1 MIPEQFTFKYLKARV
16 SIAAV
21 LQDKGINTAFTKRA
35 DQLFGP
41 CPVHGGD
48 NPNAF
53 VINLSKNIWHCFT
66 QCNAGG
72 DVVKL
77 VRRLDSKTY
86 RQTALYLASL
96 ANIPKA
102 SSLVHQTH
110 MKKTF
115 RPFTKSLTLNASTP
129 WLAKKGITSLTAKR
143 FEAGAYDAPGFLNGC
158 IGVRLHDLQGH
169 PIGYAGRRL
178 HPKQVQ
184 LYGKWKLPP
193 ALPKSALLYNFHRVS
208 PYTHKALIT
217 VEGPWAVMRLA
228 QLNIPAVALLGI
240 HLSPTQRDLLRTL
253 QRVIL
258 MLDGD
263 CAGRRATIR
272 IRNALEPNTKVH
284 TINLPLDHDPDDLTD
299 DQLSSITKHL
309 FL

>member
-1 MIPEQFTFKYLKARV
+1 MIPEHFTFKYLKVRV
-16 SIAAV
+16 SITAV
-21 LQDKGINTAFTKRA
+21 LQDKGIITVFRKRA
-35 DQLFGP
+35 DQLVGP
-41 CPVHGGD
+41 CPLHGGD

-53 VINLSKNIWHCFT
+53 VISLSKNIWHCFT
-66 QCNAGG
+66 QCNTGG

-77 VRRLDSKTY
+77 VQCLDSKTY
-86 RQTALYLASL
+86 RQTAAYLASL
-96 ANIPKA
+96 ANTHKA
-102 SSLVHQTH
+102 SSLAHQTH
-110 MKKTF
+110 MTKAF
-115 RPFTKSLTLNASTP
+115 RPFTKSLTLNPSTP
-129 WLAKKGITSLTAKR
+129 WLNKKGITSLTAKR

-158 IGVRLHDLQGH
+158 IGVRLHDLHGQ

-178 HPKQVQ
+178 HPKQIQ

-193 ALPKSALLYNFHRVS
+193 ALPKNRLLYNFHRLS
-208 PYTHKALIT
+208 SHTHKGLVI

-240 HLSPTQRDLLRTL
+240 HLSPTQRDLLQTS

-263 CAGRRATIR
+263 GAGRRATTR
-272 IRNALEPNTKVH
+272 IQNALKPDTKVH
-284 TINLPLDHDPDDLTD
+284 TIQLPLDHDPDDLTN
-299 DQLSSITKHL
+299 DQLSSITQDL

>member
-1 MIPEQFTFKYLKARV
+1 MIPEHLTFKYLKARV

-21 LQDKGINTAFTKRA
+21 LQDKGVNTAFRKRA

-72 DVVKL
+72 DVVEL

-86 RQTALYLASL
+86 PQSAAYLATL
-96 ANIPKA
+96 ANSPKA
-102 SSLVHQTH
+102 SSLVHQPHIT
-110 MKKTF
+110 KAF
-115 RPFTKSLTLNASTP
+115 RPFTKCLTLNASTP

-143 FEAGAYDAPGFLNGC
+143 FEAGAYDALGFLNGC
-158 IGVRLHDLQGH
+158 IGARLHDLQGN

-193 ALPKSALLYNFHRVS
+193 ALPKNQLLYNFHRVRAN
-208 PYTHKALIT
+208 THKALVI

-228 QLNIPAVALLGI
+228 QLNIAAVALLGI
-240 HLSPTQRDLLRTL
+240 HLSPTQRDLLRTRQHL
-253 QRVIL
+253 IL

-263 CAGRRATIR
+263 CAGRRATTR
-272 IRNALEPNTKVH
+272 IQNALEPNTKVH
-284 TINLPLDHDPDDLTD
+284 TITLPFDHDPDDLTD

-309 FL
+309 FI

>member
-1 MIPEQFTFKYLKARV
+1 MIPEHLTFKYLKTRV
-16 SIAAV
+16 SIATV
-21 LQDKGINTAFTKRA
+21 LQDKGIITAYRKRA
-35 DQLFGP
+35 DQLVGP
-41 CPVHGGD
+41 CPLHGGD

-53 VINLSKNIWHCFT
+53 VISLSKNIWHCFT

-102 SSLVHQTH
+102 SSLVHQTR

-169 PIGYAGRRL
+169 PSDMQDDVCIPNRSSSMANGSFPPPF
-178 HPKQVQ
+178 PKVR
-184 LYGKWKLPP
+184 
-193 ALPKSALLYNFHRVS
+193 SCIIFIV
-208 PYTHKALIT
+208 
-217 VEGPWAVMRLA
+217 
-228 QLNIPAVALLGI
+228 
-240 HLSPTQRDLLRTL
+240 
-253 QRVIL
+253 
-258 MLDGD
+258 
-263 CAGRRATIR
+263 
-272 IRNALEPNTKVH
+272 
-284 TINLPLDHDPDDLTD
+284 
-299 DQLSSITKHL
+299 
-309 FL
+309 

>member
-1 MIPEQFTFKYLKARV
+1 MIPEHLTFKYLKARV

-21 LQDKGINTAFTKRA
+21 LQDKGLTTTFKKRA
-35 DQLFGP
+35 DQLVGP

-66 QCNAGG
+66 QCNDGG
-72 DVVKL
+72 DLVEL
-77 VRRLDSKTY
+77 VRRLDNKKYT
-86 RQTALYLASL
+86 QIAAYLTSL
-96 ANIPKA
+96 ANAPIA
-102 SSLVHQTH
+102 SARLHQTH
-110 MKKTF
+110 MTKAF
-115 RPFTKSLTLNASTP
+115 HPFTKCLTLNPSTP
-129 WLAKKGITSLTAKR
+129 WLNKKGISSATAKC
-143 FEAGAYDAPGFLNGC
+143 FEAGAYNAAGFLNGC
-158 IGVRLHDLQGH
+158 IGVRLHDLQAR

-178 HPKQVQ
+178 HPKHVQ

-193 ALPKSALLYNFHRVS
+193 ALPKNTLLYNFHRVS
-208 PYTHKALIT
+208 SYTHKGLVI

-240 HLSPTQRDLLRTL
+240 HLSPTQRDMLLTV

-263 CAGRRATIR
+263 RAGRQAAIR
-272 IRNALEPNTKVH
+272 IQKTLEPNTKVH
-284 TINLPLDHDPDDLTD
+284 NITLPLNHDPDDLTD
-299 DQLSSITKHL
+299 DQLASITKPL
-309 FL
+309 FF

>member
-1 MIPEQFTFKYLKARV
+1 MIPEHFTFKYLKARV

-21 LQDKGINTAFTKRA
+21 LHDKGLNTVFRKRA

-53 VINLSKNIWHCFT
+53 VISLSKNIWHCFT

-72 DVVKL
+72 DVVEL

-86 RQTALYLASL
+86 PQTAAYLASL
-96 ANIPKA
+96 ANTPKA
-102 SSLVHQTH
+102 SSLDNLTH
-110 MKKTF
+110 MTKAF
-115 RPFTKSLTLNASTP
+115 RPFTKTLTLNASTS
-129 WLAKKGITSLTAKR
+129 WLNKKGITSLTATR
-143 FEAGAYDAPGFLNGC
+143 FEAGAYEAPGFLNEC
-158 IGVRLHDLQGH
+158 IGVRLHDLQGN

-193 ALPKSALLYNFHRVS
+193 ALPKNQLLYNFHRLS
-208 PYTHKALIT
+208 SYSHKALFI
-217 VEGPWAVMRLA
+217 VEGPWDVMRLT

-240 HLSPTQRDLLRTL
+240 HLSPTQRELLRTI

-263 CAGRRATIR
+263 CAGRRAATR

-284 TINLPLDHDPDDLTD
+284 TITLPLDHDPDDLTD
-299 DQLSSITKHL
+299 NQLSSITKHL

>member
-1 MIPEQFTFKYLKARV
+1 MIPEHFTFKYLKARV
-16 SIAAV
+16 SITTV
-21 LQDKGINTAFTKRA
+21 LQDKGLITAFRKRN
-35 DQLFGP
+35 DQLIGP

-53 VINLSKNIWHCFT
+53 VISLSKNIWHCFT

-72 DVVKL
+72 DVVEL

-86 RQTALYLASL
+86 PQTAAYLASL
-96 ANIPKA
+96 ANTPKA
-102 SSLVHQTH
+102 SSPVHLTRIT
-110 MKKTF
+110 KAF
-115 RPFTKSLTLNASTP
+115 RPFTKSLVLNAAAP
-129 WLAKKGITSLTAKR
+129 WLNKKGVSPLTAKR

-193 ALPKSALLYNFHRVS
+193 ALPKSQLLYNFHRLS
-208 PYTHKALIT
+208 SYTCKGLVI

-240 HLSPTQRDLLRTL
+240 HLSPTQRDLLQTR
-253 QRVIL
+253 QCVNL

-263 CAGRRATIR
+263 GAGRRATTR
-272 IRNALEPNTKVH
+272 VQHALEPITKVH
-284 TINLPLDHDPDDLTD
+284 TITLPLDHDPDDLTD
-299 DQLSSITKHL
+299 DQLSSITKYL

>member
-1 MIPEQFTFKYLKARV
+1 MIPEHFTFKYLKRQV

-21 LQDKGINTAFTKRA
+21 LQDKGRITAFRKRA
-35 DQLFGP
+35 GQLVGP

-72 DVVKL
+72 DVVTL
-77 VRRLDSKTY
+77 VQRLDNKTY
-86 RQTALYLASL
+86 RQTASYLAAL
-96 ANIPKA
+96 ANTPKA
-102 SSLVHQTH
+102 SPRVHQTP
-110 MKKTF
+110 MTKAF
-115 RPFTKSLTLNASTP
+115 RPFTKSLTLNPSTP
-129 WLAKKGITSLTAKR
+129 WLNKKGISSLTAKR

-178 HPKQVQ
+178 HPKQIQ

-193 ALPKSALLYNFHRVS
+193 ALPKSQLLYNFHRVS
-208 PYTHKALIT
+208 SYTHKVLLV

-240 HLSPTQRDLLRTL
+240 HLSATQQNLLQKLPRL
-253 QRVIL
+253 IL

-263 CAGRRATIR
+263 CAGRRAATR
-272 IRNALEPNTKVH
+272 IQNALEHITKVH
-284 TINLPLDHDPDDLTD
+284 TITLPLDHDPDDLTD
-299 DQLSSITKHL
+299 DQLSSITKPL
-309 FL
+309 FP

>member
-1 MIPEQFTFKYLKARV
+1 MIPEHFTFKYLKARI
-16 SIAAV
+16 SITTV
-21 LQDKGINTAFTKRA
+21 LQDKGLITAFRKRA
-35 DQLFGP
+35 DQLVGP
-41 CPVHGGD
+41 CPLHGGD

-53 VINLSKNIWHCFT
+53 VISLSKNIWHCFT

-77 VRRLDSKTY
+77 VQRLDSKTY
-86 RQTALYLASL
+86 RQTAGYLASL
-96 ANIPKA
+96 ANTPKA
-102 SSLVHQTH
+102 SFLIHQTH
-110 MKKTF
+110 RTTAF
-115 RPFTKSLTLNASTP
+115 RPFTKSLTLNPSTP
-129 WLAKKGITSLTAKR
+129 WLNKKGISSLTAMR

-193 ALPKSALLYNFHRVS
+193 ALPKNQLLYNFHRLS
-208 PYTHKALIT
+208 SYTHKALVI

-240 HLSPTQRDLLRTL
+240 HLSPTQRDLLRTR

-263 CAGRRATIR
+263 GAGRRATTR
-272 IRNALEPNTKVH
+272 IQNALEPDTKVH
-284 TINLPLDHDPDDLTD
+284 TIQLPLDHDPDDLTD
-299 DQLSSITKHL
+299 DQLSSITQNL

>member
-1 MIPEQFTFKYLKARV
+1 MIPKHFTFKYLKARV

-21 LQDKGINTAFTKRA
+21 LQDNGVKTAFRKRA

-53 VINLSKNIWHCFT
+53 VISLSKNIWHCFT

-72 DVVKL
+72 DVVEL
-77 VRRLDSKTY
+77 VRRLDRKTY
-86 RQTALYLASL
+86 PQTAAYLASL
-96 ANIPKA
+96 ANTPKA

-110 MKKTF
+110 ITKAF
-115 RPFTKSLTLNASTP
+115 RPFTKSLTLNPSTP
-129 WLAKKGITSLTAKR
+129 WLAKKGITPLTATR

-193 ALPKSALLYNFHRVS
+193 ALPKSALLYNFHRLS
-208 PYTHKALIT
+208 SYTPKALVI

-240 HLSPTQRDLLRTL
+240 HLSPTQRDLLRTI
-253 QRVIL
+253 QPVIL

-263 CAGRRATIR
+263 CAGRRATTR
-272 IRNALEPNTKVH
+272 IQNAFEPNTKVH
-284 TINLPLDHDPDDLTD
+284 TITLPLDLDPDDLTD
-299 DQLSSITKHL
+299 NQLSSITEHL

>member
-1 MIPEQFTFKYLKARV
+1 MIPEHLSFKYLKARV

-21 LQDKGINTAFTKRA
+21 LQDKGLKTAFRKRA
-35 DQLFGP
+35 DQLVGP

-53 VINLSKNIWHCFT
+53 VISLSKKIWHCFT
-66 QCNAGG
+66 KCNAGG
-72 DVVKL
+72 DVVEL
-77 VRRLDSKTY
+77 VQRLDNKTY
-86 RQTALYLASL
+86 RQTAAYLASL
-96 ANIPKA
+96 ANTPKA

-110 MKKTF
+110 MAKAF
-115 RPFTKSLTLNASTP
+115 RPFTKSLTLNPSTP
-129 WLAKKGITSLTAKR
+129 WLTKKAITSLTAKR

-158 IGVRLHDLQGH
+158 IGVRLHDLQGN

-193 ALPKSALLYNFHRVS
+193 ALPKNQLLYNFHRVRAN
-208 PYTHKALIT
+208 THKALVI

-228 QLNIPAVALLGI
+228 QLNIAAVALLGI
-240 HLSPTQRDLLRTL
+240 NLFPTQRDLLQSQQHL
-253 QRVIL
+253 IL

-263 CAGRRATIR
+263 CAGRRATTR
-272 IRNALEPNTKVH
+272 IQNALEPNTKVH
-284 TINLPLDHDPDDLTD
+284 SITLPLDHDPDDLTD
-299 DQLSSITKHL
+299 DQLSSIIQPL

>member
-1 MIPEQFTFKYLKARV
+1 MIPEHFTFKYLKARV

-21 LQDKGINTAFTKRA
+21 LHDKGLKTTFRKRA

-53 VINLSKNIWHCFT
+53 VISLSKNIWHCFT

-72 DVVKL
+72 DIVAL
-77 VRRLDSKTY
+77 VQRLDNKTY
-86 RQTALYLASL
+86 RQTAAYLASL
-96 ANIPKA
+96 ANTPKA
-102 SSLVHQTH
+102 SSLVHLIH
-110 MKKTF
+110 MTKAF
-115 RPFTKSLTLNASTP
+115 RPFTKSLTLNPSTP
-129 WLAKKGITSLTAKR
+129 WLAKKGITPLTAKR

-178 HPKQVQ
+178 DPKQVK

-193 ALPKSALLYNFHRVS
+193 ALPKSALFYNFHRVS
-208 PYTHKALIT
+208 SYTHKSLVI

-240 HLSPTQRDLLRTL
+240 HLSTTQRDLLPTL

-263 CAGRRATIR
+263 CAGRRATTR
-272 IRNALEPNTKVH
+272 IQNALESNTKVH
-284 TINLPLDHDPDDLTD
+284 TITLPLDHDPDDLTD
-299 DQLSSITKHL
+299 DQLSSITEHL

>member
-1 MIPEQFTFKYLKARV
+1 MIPEHFTFKYLKGRV

-21 LQDKGINTAFTKRA
+21 LQDKGIKTTFRKRA
-35 DQLFGP
+35 DQLVGP
-41 CPVHGGD
+41 CPLHGGD

-53 VINLSKNIWHCFT
+53 VISLSKNIWHCFT

-72 DVVKL
+72 DVVEL
-77 VRRLDSKTY
+77 VRRLHSKTY
-86 RQTALYLASL
+86 SQTAVYLAAL
-96 ANIPKA
+96 ANCPHALPIN
-102 SSLVHQTH
+102 HQTPIA
-110 MKKTF
+110 KAF

-143 FEAGAYDAPGFLNGC
+143 FEAGAYDALGFLNGC
-158 IGVRLHDLQGH
+158 IGVRLHDLQGN

-193 ALPKSALLYNFHRVS
+193 ALPKNQLLYNFHRVRAN
-208 PYTHKALIT
+208 THKALFI
-217 VEGPWAVMRLA
+217 VEGPWDVMRLE
-228 QLNIPAVALLGI
+228 QLNIAAVALLGI
-240 HLSPTQRDLLRTL
+240 HLSPTQRDLLRTRQHL
-253 QRVIL
+253 IL

-263 CAGRRATIR
+263 CAGRRATAR
-272 IRNALEPNTKVH
+272 VQNALKPNTKVH
-284 TINLPLDHDPDDLTD
+284 SITLPLDHDPDDLTD
-299 DQLSSITKHL
+299 DQLFSIIQPL

>member
-1 MIPEQFTFKYLKARV
+1 MIPEHLSFKYLKARV

-21 LQDKGINTAFTKRA
+21 LQDKGLKTAFRKRA
-35 DQLFGP
+35 DQLVGP

-53 VINLSKNIWHCFT
+53 VISLSKNIWHCFT
-66 QCNAGG
+66 KCNAGG
-72 DVVKL
+72 DVVEL
-77 VRRLDSKTY
+77 VQRLDNKTY
-86 RQTALYLASL
+86 RQTAAYLASL
-96 ANIPKA
+96 ANTPKA

-110 MKKTF
+110 MAKAF
-115 RPFTKSLTLNASTP
+115 RPFTKSLTLNPSTP
-129 WLAKKGITSLTAKR
+129 WLTKKAITSLTAKR

-158 IGVRLHDLQGH
+158 IGVRLHDLQGN

-193 ALPKSALLYNFHRVS
+193 ALPKNQLLYNFHRVRAN
-208 PYTHKALIT
+208 THKALVI

-228 QLNIPAVALLGI
+228 QLNIAAVALLGI
-240 HLSPTQRDLLRTL
+240 NLFPTQRDLLQSQQHL
-253 QRVIL
+253 IL

-263 CAGRRATIR
+263 CAGRRATTR
-272 IRNALEPNTKVH
+272 IQNALEPNTKVH
-284 TINLPLDHDPDDLTD
+284 SITLPLDHDPDDLTD
-299 DQLSSITKHL
+299 DQLSSIIQPL

>member
-1 MIPEQFTFKYLKARV
+1 MIPEHLTFKYLKSRV

-21 LQDKGINTAFTKRA
+21 LQDKGLITAFIKRA
-35 DQLFGP
+35 DQLVGP
-41 CPVHGGD
+41 CPLHGGD

-53 VINLSKNIWHCFT
+53 VISLSKNIWHCFT

-86 RQTALYLASL
+86 RQTAAYLASL
-96 ANIPKA
+96 ANTPKA
-102 SSLVHQTH
+102 SSLVHQTRIT
-110 MKKTF
+110 KAF
-115 RPFTKSLTLNASTP
+115 RPFTKSLTLNPSTP
-129 WLAKKGITSLTAKR
+129 WLNKKGISSLTANR
-143 FEAGAYDAPGFLNGC
+143 FEAGAYYAPGFLNGC

-178 HPKQVQ
+178 HPKHVQ

-193 ALPKSALLYNFHRVS
+193 ALPKSTLLYNFHRLS
-208 PYTHKALIT
+208 SNTHKPLVI

-240 HLSPTQRDLLRTL
+240 HLSPTQRDLLR
-253 QRVIL
+253 RFHSVIL

-263 CAGRRATIR
+263 CAGRRATTR
-272 IRNALEPNTKVH
+272 IQNAFEPYTKVH
-284 TINLPLDHDPDDLTD
+284 TITLPLDHDPDDLTD
-299 DQLSSITKHL
+299 DQLSSITQHL
-309 FL
+309 IL

>member
-1 MIPEQFTFKYLKARV
+1 MIPEHFTFKYLKARV

-21 LQDKGINTAFTKRA
+21 LQDKGIITAFRKRA
-35 DQLFGP
+35 DQLVGP

-77 VRRLDSKTY
+77 VQRLDSKTY
-86 RQTALYLASL
+86 RQTAGYLASL
-96 ANIPKA
+96 TNTPKA
-102 SSLVHQTH
+102 SSLIHQTH
-110 MKKTF
+110 RTKAF
-115 RPFTKSLTLNASTP
+115 RLFTSPLTLNPSTS
-129 WLAKKGITSLTAKR
+129 WFNKKRISSLTAMR

-158 IGVRLHDLQGH
+158 IGVRLHDLQGN

-178 HPKQVQ
+178 HPKEIQ

-193 ALPKSALLYNFHRVS
+193 ALPKNQLLYNFHRLS
-208 PYTHKALIT
+208 SYTHKALVI

-240 HLSPTQRDLLRTL
+240 HLSSTQRDLLRTWKH
-253 QRVIL
+253 VIL

-263 CAGRRATIR
+263 CAGRRATTR
-272 IRNALEPNTKVH
+272 IQNALEPDTKVH
-284 TINLPLDHDPDDLTD
+284 TIQLPLDHDPDDLTD
-299 DQLSSITKHL
+299 DQLTSITQDL

>member
-1 MIPEQFTFKYLKARV
+1 MIPEHLTFKYLKARV

-21 LQDKGINTAFTKRA
+21 LQDKGLINAFRKRA
-35 DQLFGP
+35 DQLVGP

-53 VINLSKNIWHCFT
+53 VISLSKNIWHCFT

-77 VRRLDSKTY
+77 VRRLDNKTY
-86 RQTALYLASL
+86 PQSAAYLASL
-96 ANIPKA
+96 ANTPKA
-102 SSLVHQTH
+102 SSLVHQHH
-110 MKKTF
+110 MTKAF

-129 WLAKKGITSLTAKR
+129 WLNKKGITSLTAKR

-169 PIGYAGRRL
+169 PIGYAGRRV

-184 LYGKWKLPP
+184 LYGKWRLPP
-193 ALPKSALLYNFHRVS
+193 ALPKRELLYNFHRLS
-208 PYTHKALIT
+208 SYIHKALVI

-240 HLSPTQRDLLRTL
+240 HLSPTQCDLLQTL

-258 MLDGD
+258 MLDGN
-263 CAGRRATIR
+263 CAGRRATTR
-272 IRNALEPNTKVH
+272 IRNALKPNIKVD
-284 TINLPLDHDPDDLTD
+284 TITLPLDHDPDDLTD

>member
-1 MIPEQFTFKYLKARV
+1 MIPEHLTFKYLKRQV

-21 LQDKGINTAFTKRA
+21 LQDKGLITAFRKRA
-35 DQLFGP
+35 DQLVGP

-53 VINLSKNIWHCFT
+53 VISLSKNIWHCFT
-66 QCNAGG
+66 QCDAGG
-72 DVVKL
+72 DLVEM
-77 VRRLDSKTY
+77 VRRLDNKTY
-86 RQTALYLASL
+86 RQTAAYLASL

-102 SSLVHQTH
+102 SFRVQQTH
-110 MKKTF
+110 KTKPF
-115 RPFTKSLTLNASTP
+115 RPFTRSLTLNPSTP
-129 WLAKKGITSLTAKR
+129 WLNKKGISSLTAKR

-158 IGVRLHDLQGH
+158 IGVRLHDLQGQ

-193 ALPKSALLYNFHRVS
+193 ALPKSSLLYNFHRLRSYAPISLV
-208 PYTHKALIT
+208 I

-240 HLSPTQRDLLRTL
+240 HLSPTQRDILQTV

-263 CAGRRATIR
+263 RAGRQANIC
-272 IRNALEPNTKVH
+272 IQKFLEPNTKVH
-284 TINLPLDHDPDDLTD
+284 TITLPLNHDPDDLTD
-299 DQLSSITKHL
+299 DQLASIIKPF

>member
-1 MIPEQFTFKYLKARV
+1 MIPEHFTFKYLKRRV

-21 LQDKGINTAFTKRA
+21 LQDKGLKTAFTKRG

-86 RQTALYLASL
+86 QQSAAYLASL
-96 ANIPKA
+96 ANTPKA

-110 MKKTF
+110 MKKAF

-129 WLAKKGITSLTAKR
+129 WLNKKGITSLTAKR

-158 IGVRLHDLQGH
+158 IGVRLHDLQGY

-178 HPKQVQ
+178 NPKHVQ

-193 ALPKSALLYNFHRVS
+193 ALPKSELLYNFHRLS
-208 PYTHKALIT
+208 SYTHKTTVI

-240 HLSPTQRDLLRTL
+240 HLSQTQRDLLRTL
-253 QRVIL
+253 QPVIL

-263 CAGRRATIR
+263 CAGRRATSR
-272 IRNALEPNTKVH
+272 IRNALESNTKVH
-284 TINLPLDHDPDDLTD
+284 TITLPLDHDPDDLTD
-299 DQLSSITKHL
+299 DQLSSITQHL

>member
-1 MIPEQFTFKYLKARV
+1 MIPEHFTFKYLKARV

-21 LQDKGINTAFTKRA
+21 LQDKGLITAFRKRA
-35 DQLFGP
+35 DQLVGP

-72 DVVKL
+72 DL
-77 VRRLDSKTY
+77 VELVQHLDGKTY
-86 RQTALYLASL
+86 PQTAAYLASL
-96 ANIPKA
+96 ANTPKA
-102 SSLVHQTH
+102 SSMVHQTH
-110 MKKTF
+110 MTKAF

-129 WLAKKGITSLTAKR
+129 WLKKKGIASLTAKR

-158 IGVRLHDLQGH
+158 IGVRLHDLHGH
-169 PIGYAGRRL
+169 PIGYAGRRR
-178 HPKQVQ
+178 HPKQAQ

-208 PYTHKALIT
+208 SYTHKGLVI

-240 HLSPTQRDLLRTL
+240 HLSPAQRDMLQTV

-263 CAGRRATIR
+263 RAGRQATIR
-272 IRNALEPNTKVH
+272 IQNILEPSTKVD
-284 TINLPLDHDPDDLTD
+284 TITLPLNHDPDDLTD
-299 DQLSSITKHL
+299 DQLSSITKPL

>member
-1 MIPEQFTFKYLKARV
+1 
-16 SIAAV
+16 
-21 LQDKGINTAFTKRA
+21 
-35 DQLFGP
+35 
-41 CPVHGGD
+41 
-48 NPNAF
+48 
-53 VINLSKNIWHCFT
+53 
-66 QCNAGG
+66 
-72 DVVKL
+72 
-77 VRRLDSKTY
+77 
-86 RQTALYLASL
+86 L
-96 ANIPKA
+96 ANTPKA

-110 MKKTF
+110 ITKAF
-115 RPFTKSLTLNASTP
+115 RPFTKSLTLNPSTT
-129 WLAKKGITSLTAKR
+129 WLAKKGITPLTAKR

-178 HPKQVQ
+178 HPTQVQ

-193 ALPKSALLYNFHRVS
+193 ALPKNQLLYNFHRVRAN
-208 PYTHKALIT
+208 THKALVI

-263 CAGRRATIR
+263 CAGRRATTR

>member
-1 MIPEQFTFKYLKARV
+1 MIPEHFTFKYLKARV

-21 LQDKGINTAFTKRA
+21 LQDKGLITTFRKRA
-35 DQLFGP
+35 DQLVGP

-48 NPNAF
+48 NPSAF
-53 VINLSKNIWHCFT
+53 VISLSKNIWHCFT

-72 DVVKL
+72 DVVNL
-77 VRRLDSKTY
+77 VRRLDNKTY
-86 RQTALYLASL
+86 RQSAAYLASL
-96 ANIPKA
+96 ANTPKA
-102 SSLVHQTH
+102 LPLVHQTH
-110 MKKTF
+110 MTKAF
-115 RPFTKSLTLNASTP
+115 RPFTRSLTLNPSTP
-129 WLAKKGITSLTAKR
+129 WLNKKGITSLTAKR
-143 FEAGAYDAPGFLNGC
+143 FEAGAYNAPGFLNGC

-184 LYGKWKLPP
+184 LYGKWKLPR
-193 ALPKSALLYNFHRVS
+193 ALPKRALLYNFHRANS
-208 PYTHKALIT
+208 YTHKALVI

-240 HLSPTQRDLLRTL
+240 YLSPIQRDLLRTL

-263 CAGRRATIR
+263 CAGRRATTR
-272 IRNALEPNTKVH
+272 IKNALEPNTKVH
-284 TINLPLDHDPDDLTD
+284 SITLPLNHDPDDLTE
-299 DQLSSITKHL
+299 DQLSSITKPL
-309 FL
+309 SL

>member
-1 MIPEQFTFKYLKARV
+1 MIPEHFTFKYLKARV

-21 LQDKGINTAFTKRA
+21 LQDKGLKTAFRKRG
-35 DQLFGP
+35 DQLVGP

-53 VINLSKNIWHCFT
+53 VISLSKNIWHCFT

-72 DVVKL
+72 DVVEL
-77 VRRLDSKTY
+77 VRRLYNKTY
-86 RQTALYLASL
+86 PQTAAYLASL
-96 ANIPKA
+96 ANTPNA

-110 MKKTF
+110 MTRAF
-115 RPFTKSLTLNASTP
+115 RPFTKSLTLNPSTP

-143 FEAGAYDAPGFLNGC
+143 FEAGVYDAPGFLNGC
-158 IGVRLHDLQGH
+158 IGVRLHNLQGN

-193 ALPKSALLYNFHRVS
+193 ALPKSALLYNFHRLS
-208 PYTHKALIT
+208 SYTHNALVI
-217 VEGPWAVMRLA
+217 VEGPWDVMRLT
-228 QLNIPAVALLGI
+228 QLNIAAVALLGI
-240 HLSPTQRDLLRTL
+240 QLSPTQRDLLGSL
-253 QRVIL
+253 QPVVL

-263 CAGRRATIR
+263 CAGRRATTR
-272 IRNALEPNTKVH
+272 IRNALEPNTIVH
-284 TINLPLDHDPDDLTD
+284 TITLPLDHDPDDLTD
-299 DQLSSITKHL
+299 NQLSSIIKHL

>member
-1 MIPEQFTFKYLKARV
+1 M
-16 SIAAV
+16 
-21 LQDKGINTAFTKRA
+21 
-35 DQLFGP
+35 
-41 CPVHGGD
+41 
-48 NPNAF
+48 
-53 VINLSKNIWHCFT
+53 
-66 QCNAGG
+66 
-72 DVVKL
+72 
-77 VRRLDSKTY
+77 
-86 RQTALYLASL
+86 
-96 ANIPKA
+96 
-102 SSLVHQTH
+102 
-110 MKKTF
+110 
-115 RPFTKSLTLNASTP
+115 
-129 WLAKKGITSLTAKR
+129 TAKR

-193 ALPKSALLYNFHRVS
+193 ALPKSALLYNFHRLS
-208 PYTHKALIT
+208 SYTHKALVI

-263 CAGRRATIR
+263 CAGRRATTR

-284 TINLPLDHDPDDLTD
+284 TITLPLDHDPDDLTD

>member
-1 MIPEQFTFKYLKARV
+1 MIPEHFTFKYLKARV

-21 LQDKGINTAFTKRA
+21 LQDKGIYTTFTKRA

-53 VINLSKNIWHCFT
+53 VISLSKNIWHCFT

-72 DVVKL
+72 DVVEL
-77 VRRLDSKTY
+77 VQRLDSKTY
-86 RQTALYLASL
+86 PQTAAYLASL
-96 ANIPKA
+96 ANTPKA

-110 MKKTF
+110 MTKAF
-115 RPFTKSLTLNASTP
+115 RPFTKSLTLNPSTT
-129 WLAKKGITSLTAKR
+129 WLAKKGITPLTAKR

-184 LYGKWKLPP
+184 LYGKWKLPT
-193 ALPKSALLYNFHRVS
+193 ALPKSALLYNFHRLS
-208 PYTHKALIT
+208 SYTHKALVI
-217 VEGPWAVMRLA
+217 VEGPWAVMRFA

-240 HLSPTQRDLLRTL
+240 HLSPTQRDLLRTI

-263 CAGRRATIR
+263 CAGRRATTR
-272 IRNALEPNTKVH
+272 IQNALEPNTKVH
-284 TINLPLDHDPDDLTD
+284 TITLPLDHDPDDLTD
-299 DQLSSITKHL
+299 NQLSSITKHL

>member
-1 MIPEQFTFKYLKARV
+1 MIPEHLTFKYLKTRV
-16 SIAAV
+16 SIKAV
-21 LQDKGINTAFTKRA
+21 LQDKGLMTAFRKRA
-35 DQLFGP
+35 DQLVGP
-41 CPVHGGD
+41 CPLHGGD

-53 VINLSKNIWHCFT
+53 VISLSKNIWHCFT

-77 VRRLDSKTY
+77 VRHLDSKTY
-86 RQTALYLASL
+86 RQTAAYLASL
-96 ANIPKA
+96 LNAPKA
-102 SSLVHQTH
+102 SPRVHQTH
-110 MKKTF
+110 MTKTF
-115 RPFTKSLTLNASTP
+115 RPFTKSLALIPSTP
-129 WLAKKGITSLTAKR
+129 WLNKKGINALTAMR

-158 IGVRLHDLQGH
+158 IGVRLHDLQGQ

-193 ALPKSALLYNFHRVS
+193 ALPKSSLLYNFHRLRS
-208 PYTHKALIT
+208 YAPKALVI

-240 HLSPTQRDLLRTL
+240 HLSPTQRDILQTV

-263 CAGRRATIR
+263 RAGRQATIR
-272 IRNALEPNTKVH
+272 IQKSLEPNTKVH
-284 TINLPLDHDPDDLTD
+284 TITLPLNHDPDDLTD
-299 DQLSSITKHL
+299 DQLASITKPF

>member
-1 MIPEQFTFKYLKARV
+1 MIPEHFTFKYLKARV

-21 LQDKGINTAFTKRA
+21 LQDKGLKTAFRIRG

-53 VINLSKNIWHCFT
+53 VISLSKNIWRCFT
-66 QCNAGG
+66 QCNTGG
-72 DVVKL
+72 DVVEL
-77 VRRLDSKTY
+77 VRRLYSKTY
-86 RQTALYLASL
+86 PQTAAYLAAL
-96 ANIPKA
+96 ANCPQALPIN
-102 SSLVHQTH
+102 HQTH
-110 MKKTF
+110 MTKSF

-193 ALPKSALLYNFHRVS
+193 ALPKSALLYNFHRLS
-208 PYTHKALIT
+208 SYTHKTLVI

-240 HLSPTQRDLLRTL
+240 HLSPTQRDLLQTL
-253 QRVIL
+253 HRVIL

-263 CAGRRATIR
+263 CAGRRATTLIQ
-272 IRNALEPNTKVH
+272 NALEPNTKVH
-284 TINLPLDHDPDDLTD
+284 TITLPLDHDPDDLTD
-299 DQLSSITKHL
+299 NQLSSITKHL

>member
-1 MIPEQFTFKYLKARV
+1 MIPEHLTFKYLKSRV

-21 LQDKGINTAFTKRA
+21 LQDKGLITAFRKRA
-35 DQLFGP
+35 DQLVGP

-53 VINLSKNIWHCFT
+53 VISLSKNIWHCFT

-86 RQTALYLASL
+86 RQTAAYLASL
-96 ANIPKA
+96 ANTPKA
-102 SSLVHQTH
+102 SFRVQQTH
-110 MKKTF
+110 KTKPF
-115 RPFTKSLTLNASTP
+115 RPFTRSLTLNPSTP
-129 WLAKKGITSLTAKR
+129 WLNKKGISSLTAKR

-158 IGVRLHDLQGH
+158 IGVRLHDLQGR

-178 HPKQVQ
+178 HPKHIQ

-193 ALPKSALLYNFHRVS
+193 ALPKTALLYNFHRVS
-208 PYTHKALIT
+208 SYTHKGLVI

-240 HLSPTQRDLLRTL
+240 HLSPIQRDLLRTL

-263 CAGRRATIR
+263 CAGRHANTQIQ
-272 IRNALEPNTKVH
+272 NSLKLNTKVD
-284 TINLPLDHDPDDLTD
+284 TITLALDHDPDDLTD
-299 DQLSSITKHL
+299 DQLSSITQHL
-309 FL
+309 LL

>member
-1 MIPEQFTFKYLKARV
+1 MIPEHFTFKYLKARV

-21 LQDKGINTAFTKRA
+21 LQDKGLITTFRKRA
-35 DQLFGP
+35 DQLVGP
-41 CPVHGGD
+41 CPLHGGD

-72 DVVKL
+72 DVVAL

-86 RQTALYLASL
+86 RQSAAYLASL
-96 ANIPKA
+96 VNTPKA
-102 SSLVHQTH
+102 SPLVHQTH
-110 MKKTF
+110 MTKAF
-115 RPFTKSLTLNASTP
+115 RPFTKSLRLNASTL
-129 WLAKKGITSLTAKR
+129 WLNKKGISSLTAKR
-143 FEAGAYDAPGFLNGC
+143 FEAGAYDDPGFLNGC

-184 LYGKWKLPP
+184 LFGKWKLPP
-193 ALPKSALLYNFHRVS
+193 AFPKSQLLYNFHRLS
-208 PYTHKALIT
+208 SYTHKALII

-240 HLSPTQRDLLRTL
+240 HLSSTQRDLLRT
-253 QRVIL
+253 RKHVIL

-263 CAGRRATIR
+263 CAGRRATTQIQ
-272 IRNALEPNTKVH
+272 NSLKLNTKVDII
-284 TINLPLDHDPDDLTD
+284 TLALDHDPDDLTD
-299 DQLSSITKHL
+299 DQLSSITQHL

>member
-1 MIPEQFTFKYLKARV
+1 MIPEHFTFKYLKARV

-21 LQDKGINTAFTKRA
+21 LQDKGLISAFRKRGH
-35 DQLFGP
+35 QLVGP

-53 VINLSKNIWHCFT
+53 VISLYKNIWHCFT

-72 DVVKL
+72 DVVAL
-77 VRRLDSKTY
+77 VRLLDSKTY
-86 RQTALYLASL
+86 RQSAAYLASL
-96 ANIPKA
+96 ANTPKA
-102 SSLVHQTH
+102 SSMLHQTH
-110 MKKTF
+110 MTKAF

-129 WLAKKGITSLTAKR
+129 WLKKKGIALLTAKR

-169 PIGYAGRRL
+169 PIGYAGRRR
-178 HPKQVQ
+178 HPKQVK

-193 ALPKSALLYNFHRVS
+193 ALPKSALLYNFHRVRG
-208 PYTHKALIT
+208 YTHKTLVI

-228 QLNIPAVALLGI
+228 QLSIPAVALLGI

-263 CAGRRATIR
+263 FAGHRATTR
-272 IRNALEPNTKVH
+272 IRDALEPNSKVD
-284 TINLPLDHDPDDLTD
+284 TITLPLDHDPDDLTD